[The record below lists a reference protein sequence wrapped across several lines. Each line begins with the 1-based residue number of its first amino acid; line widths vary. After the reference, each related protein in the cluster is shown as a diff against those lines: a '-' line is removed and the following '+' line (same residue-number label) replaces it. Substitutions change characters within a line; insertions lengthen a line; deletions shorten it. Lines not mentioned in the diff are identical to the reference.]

1 MEREGNPIAERGD
14 VPGRYLHLDFIP
26 ITFVL
31 PAGRQVWTVKT
42 YTIRYKYNLSIVA
55 LYDKVGK
62 AGSEKPFSPLN
73 NLVIARTK
81 EGWPKGPRQT
91 NF

>member
-1 MEREGNPIAERGD
+1 MINHFPNHYELSRKDLLVKNIKRYRKEMEREGNPIAERGD

-42 YTIRYKYNLSIVA
+42 CTIRYKYNLSIVA
-55 LYDKVGK
+55 LYG
-62 AGSEKPFSPLN
+62 F
-73 NLVIARTK
+73 
-81 EGWPKGPRQT
+81 
-91 NF
+91 

>member
-1 MEREGNPIAERGD
+1 MINHFPNHYELSRKDLLVKNIKRYRKEMEREGNPIAERGD

-55 LYDKVGK
+55 LYR
-62 AGSEKPFSPLN
+62 F
-73 NLVIARTK
+73 
-81 EGWPKGPRQT
+81 
-91 NF
+91 